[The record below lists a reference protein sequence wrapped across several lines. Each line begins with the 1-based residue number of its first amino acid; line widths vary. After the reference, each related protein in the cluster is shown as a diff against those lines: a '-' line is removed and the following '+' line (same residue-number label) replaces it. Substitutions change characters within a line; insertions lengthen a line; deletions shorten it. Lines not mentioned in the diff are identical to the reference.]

1 MGMHGNCRC
10 RNIEVSWQ
18 IRDYS
23 LVPRACQCTY
33 CLQHAAAWVSKSGS
47 NFAVTIHNTERY
59 STVEQGSHT
68 ALFHQCANCDQV
80 VFVTTCID
88 GELYGALNA
97 NCMHNKSGFPKP
109 LATDFSAQSAVEK
122 LTRWQQH
129 WCRPVIIETRV

>member
-10 RNIEVSWQ
+10 KNIEIFWQ
-18 IRDYS
+18 IIDYS

-33 CLQHAAAWVSKSGS
+33 CRQQSAAWVSKSGS
-47 NFAVTIHNTERY
+47 KFAATIHHTELY
-59 STVEQGSHT
+59 STVEHGSNT
-68 ALFHQCANCDQV
+68 ALFHQCANCNQV

-109 LATDFSAQSAVEK
+109 VATDFSAQSAVEK